1 MGSAGFGSNPEEDG
15 MTKVAEIMTR
25 EVLTVTPETSL
36 RELAKIL
43 SDSNINGVPVV
54 DDEGDVV
61 GVVCESDLVE
71 HNKPLHIPTVF
82 VILDSIIPLENPWR
96 LQKEFKRIAATTV
109 RDIFSK
115 PAVCVEPDT
124 DLQEVA
130 LIMSDQKK
138 YTIPVLDRGK
148 LVGVVGKADVIR
160 GLI

>member
-1 MGSAGFGSNPEEDG
+1 

-25 EVLTVTPETSL
+25 KVLSVTPETSL

-43 SDSNINGVPVV
+43 SDNNVNGVPVV

-71 HNKPLHIPTVF
+71 QNKPLHIPTVF

-130 LIMSDQKK
+130 RIMSEQKK

-148 LVGVVGKADVIR
+148 LVGVVGKDDVIR